1 MGDSLLKVRLFFQL
15 FCANILLFP
24 VFLAHL
30 RTQLNSGNPSSAFAG
45 ARFFAGRGRSGAKA
59 SGLALLPFVL
69 LLAILACGCS
79 AYLTPNS
86 PSGGHPVITVPPASQ
101 TVTVGQSASFSVAAT
116 GTAPLNY
123 QWRKNNISIA
133 GATSA
138 SFITTPPHLPMM
150 GRNMWCLCKTVS
162 AG

>member
-1 MGDSLLKVRLFFQL
+1 
-15 FCANILLFP
+15 P

-86 PSGGHPVITVPPASQ
+86 PSGGHPAITVPPASQ
-101 TVTVGQSASFSVAAT
+101 TVTAGQSATISVAAT
-116 GTAPLNY
+116 GPAPLNY
-123 QWRKNNISIA
+123 QWNKNGTAIG
-133 GATSA
+133 GATASSYSTPATTSA
-138 SFITTPPHLPMM
+138 DNGAQFTVVVSNTAGNTTSNAATL
-150 GRNMWCLCKTVS
+150 TVN
-162 AG
+162 ATNPGTLAVW